1 MINTVREFPLL
12 LQNRLTDILFQ
23 EASNSRYMYL
33 YYADQ
38 YWTAFERSAF
48 QLWRIYPNTELIPM
62 KLSLSPYPI
71 VVASVREKELHK
83 VVKGLAC
90 KKCSVKERIYVA
102 QNITNPIS
110 YNHWHEEETRGL
122 RTILDQ
128 LHLC

>member
-48 QLWRIYPNTELIPM
+48 QLWRI

-128 LHLC
+128 LHLY

>member
-1 MINTVREFPLL
+1 MPTNIGQLSSV
-12 LQNRLTDILFQ
+12 QLF
-23 EASNSRYMYL
+23 NSGG
-33 YYADQ
+33 
-38 YWTAFERSAF
+38 
-48 QLWRIYPNTELIPM
+48 
-62 KLSLSPYPI
+62 LSLSPYPI

-128 LHLC
+128 LHLY